1 MALNSP
7 FALILAAVLVVAVG
21 LLALL
26 LLRRRG
32 AAAEVESAVEA
43 PVDERPLAE
52 RTAPPPVAPE
62 PEPRPETETE
72 PEPEPVPGL
81 EEPAVVRAAV
91 PEAVRDLPRAEELPE
106 WFVRFRTGA
115 PLEPEKRSRRR

>member
-1 MALNSP
+1 VALNSP
-7 FALILAAVLVVAVG
+7 FALILAAVLVVAAG
-21 LLALL
+21 LLVLL
-26 LLRRRG
+26 LLRRRESTP
-32 AAAEVESAVEA
+32 EVEPAVEA

-52 RTAPPPVAPE
+52 RTAPPPVE
-62 PEPRPETETE
+62 SEPRPQAE
-72 PEPEPVPGL
+72 PQSEPEPVPGL
-81 EEPAVVRAAV
+81 EEPAVVQPAV